1 MDLQTFCQ
9 ELPKLELHAHLN
21 GSLSRSTMTFIK
33 RFLALTG
40 MADESDVFLDEFQVG
55 PSDTKNLSDCFQVF
69 DIAHK
74 LTITKETLTMATA
87 LTLREFERDGCCYIE
102 LRSTPRQTAH
112 LTISEY
118 IETVVQSMKSARE
131 RGLIC
136 CFIISINRNSS
147 KEDADVIVD
156 HAIEYHTKYP
166 DIVVGVEL
174 SGNPAVGMFQDF
186 VPALD
191 KARKAGLKITLHCGE
206 ICNTQEVIEMIN
218 FKPERI
224 GHGIY
229 IHPKFGGNDTTW
241 DLLRNSRIPVEIC
254 LTSNVNTKSTPDF
267 NSHHFKEFY
276 NANIPVVLCTDDKGV
291 FSTSL
296 SQEYHICGET
306 YGIEQSKLARLSL
319 KACNYIFAEDVRKIL
334 TEKIL
339 NFINKNEL

>member
-55 PSDTKNLSDCFQVF
+55 PSDTKNLS
-69 DIAHK
+69 
-74 LTITKETLTMATA
+74 E
-87 LTLREFERDGCCYIE
+87 
-102 LRSTPRQTAH
+102 
-112 LTISEY
+112 
-118 IETVVQSMKSARE
+118 SARE